1 LLKKLTFNVFNFKDK
16 MKHLSSCSYIT
27 SIGGG
32 TGLGKVLSS
41 LSFLEDRLTGIVATT
56 DDGGSTGRL
65 RLSNGCI
72 AWGDI
77 RNCINQIC
85 EDSPDLARMI
95 FEYRIK
101 SKGELD
107 GHSLGNIILMA
118 VEQMCVRPLDAVQL
132 IRDMLNIKIKIIPMS
147 EEPAKLGAIIAGN
160 KIIGETFIDS
170 LTQLPES
177 LLITPTIK
185 PTKEAIIAINKS
197 DIIILGPG
205 SFMSSIM
212 PPLLLPEIAN
222 AIINSQ
228 AKKIFIGNVKKEQ
241 SAVVN
246 LSLSGQLKWMHD
258 MSGVYPDII
267 LWPSEREQP
276 SRIDCQIKT
285 YRLADNNNSSMHDKQ
300 AIVSALDDIIA

>member
-1 LLKKLTFNVFNFKDK
+1 

-65 RLSNGCI
+65 RLANGCI

-95 FEYRIK
+95 FEHRIK
-101 SKGELD
+101 SKGELN

-118 VEQMCVRPLDAVQL
+118 VDQMCVRPLNAVQL
-132 IRDMLNIKIKIIPMS
+132 IRNMLNIKIKIIPMS

-160 KIIGETFIDS
+160 KVIGETFIDS

-222 AIINSQ
+222 AIITSK
-228 AKKIFIGNVKKEQ
+228 AKKIFIGNIKKEQ

-246 LSLSGQLKWMHD
+246 LSLSGQLKWMRD
-258 MSGVYPDII
+258 MSSVYPDII

-276 SRIDCQIKT
+276 LNIDCQVKI
-285 YRLADNNNSSMHDKQ
+285 YPLADNNNSGIHDKK
-300 AIVSALDDIIA
+300 AIVSALDDIIASPS

>member
-1 LLKKLTFNVFNFKDK
+1 
-16 MKHLSSCSYIT
+16 MKYLSKCNYIT
-27 SIGGG
+27 AIGGG

-65 RLSNGCI
+65 RHANECI
-72 AWGDI
+72 AWGDV

-85 EDSPDLARMI
+85 EDSRDLARII

-101 SKGELD
+101 SKGELG

-118 VEQMCVRPLDAVQL
+118 VDQMCVRPLNAIQL
-132 IRDMLNIKIKIIPMS
+132 IHDMLNIKIKIIPMS
-147 EEPAKLGAIIAGN
+147 EEPAKLGAFIEGN
-160 KIIGETFIDS
+160 KVIGETFIDS
-170 LTQLPES
+170 LTKLPES

-185 PTKEAIIAINKS
+185 PTKEAVVAINKS

-222 AIINSQ
+222 AIITNK
-228 AKKIFIGNVKKEQ
+228 AKKIFIGNIKTEQ
-241 SAVVN
+241 SAVAQ
-246 LSLSGQLKWMHD
+246 LSVSEQLNWMYK
-258 MSGVYPDII
+258 MSGVYPDVI
-267 LWPSEREQP
+267 LWPSERKDLSKVE
-276 SRIDCQIKT
+276 CQINT
-285 YRLADNNNSSMHDKQ
+285 YSLVDKKNSNMHDKK
-300 AIVSALDDIIA
+300 AIVAALDDIIKSYG